1 MTIYLYLI
9 LIGLGAGFLG
19 SIIGIGGGIIIVPIL
34 SLLLKIPIQNAIG
47 TSLVAVMAT
56 SISASRLFFKKDLTN
71 LKIGL
76 FLEIF
81 TTAGAVT
88 GSILISFIKSNIL
101 FGLFGLLTLVS
112 AYFSYR
118 KNISLQKN
126 TLQKNGIKDK
136 MPVQQQ
142 KLNYY
147 GKDAQK
153 DAGEESYEYYDTA
166 LKQNIRYKVR
176 NYPVGSLT
184 SFVAGIM
191 SGLLGIG
198 GGFIKV
204 PTMNL
209 LMDIPMKVATA
220 TSNFMIGITAV
231 SSSVIYMMKGFIVPD
246 ITAAVVIGVLIGGTA
261 GSFTAYRMKNK
272 YIVIILI
279 VILIIFGINMIL
291 KSFGLNLF

>member
-1 MTIYLYLI
+1 MIIYLYLI

-19 SIIGIGGGIIIVPIL
+19 SIVGIGGGIIIVPIL

-71 LKIGL
+71 LRVGL

-81 TTAGAVT
+81 TTAGAIT

-118 KNISLQKN
+118 KNISSQKN
-126 TLQKNGIKDK
+126 TVSEMKIEDDMQVHHQKSNHYSKDVQKNS
-136 MPVQQQ
+136 
-142 KLNYY
+142 
-147 GKDAQK
+147 
-153 DAGEESYEYYDTA
+153 GEESYTYYDTA
-166 LKQNIRYKVR
+166 IKQNISYKVR
-176 NYPVGSLT
+176 NYPIGSST

-209 LMDIPMKVATA
+209 LMNIPMKVATA

-231 SSSVIYMMKGFIVPD
+231 ASSVIYLMKGFIVPD
-246 ITAAVVIGVLIGGTA
+246 ITAAVVIGVLVGGTA
-261 GSFTAYRMKNK
+261 GSFTACRIKNR

-279 VILIIFGINMIL
+279 VIFIIFGINMIL

>member
-1 MTIYLYLI
+1 MIIYLYLI
-9 LIGLGAGFLG
+9 LTGLGAGFLG
-19 SIIGIGGGIIIVPIL
+19 SIVGIGGGIMIVPIL

-71 LKIGL
+71 LRIGL

-81 TTAGAVT
+81 TTAGAIT
-88 GSILISFIKSNIL
+88 GSILISYIKSNIL

-118 KNISLQKN
+118 KNISSKINTALKN
-126 TLQKNGIKDK
+126 EKEGLSAQQNKEIDNNKNI
-136 MPVQQQ
+136 Q
-142 KLNYY
+142 NTS
-147 GKDAQK
+147 
-153 DAGEESYEYYDTA
+153 EEDSYVYYDTA
-166 LKQNIRYKVR
+166 SKQTITYKVK
-176 NYPVGSLT
+176 NYPIGFST

-209 LMDIPMKVATA
+209 LMNIPMKVATA

-231 SSSVIYMMKGFIVPD
+231 ASSVIYLTKGFIIPD

-261 GSFTAYRMKNK
+261 GSFTAYRIKNK

-279 VILIIFGINMIL
+279 IIFIIFGINMIL
-291 KSFGLNLF
+291 KSFNLNLF

>member
-1 MTIYLYLI
+1 MIIYLYLI

-19 SIIGIGGGIIIVPIL
+19 SIVGIGGGIILVPIL
-34 SLLLKIPIQNAIG
+34 SLLMKIPIQNAIG

-56 SISASRLFFKKDLTN
+56 SISASRLFFKKGLTN
-71 LKIGL
+71 LRTGL
-76 FLEIF
+76 VLEIF
-81 TTAGAVT
+81 TTAGAIT
-88 GSILISFIKSNIL
+88 GSILISYIKSNIL

-118 KNISLQKN
+118 KNLSLQKN
-126 TLQKNGIKDK
+126 NKFKTENDTLLLQQNEQNHNGNDLHK
-136 MPVQQQ
+136 V
-142 KLNYY
+142 N
-147 GKDAQK
+147 
-153 DAGEESYEYYDTA
+153 EEDRDVYYDSA
-166 LKQNIRYKVR
+166 SKQTIYYKVK
-176 NYPVGSLT
+176 NYPAGFST

-209 LMDIPMKVATA
+209 LMNVPMKVAAA

-231 SSSVIYMMKGFIVPD
+231 ASSIIYLTKGFIIPD

-261 GSFTAYRMKNK
+261 GSFTACRIKNK

-279 VILIIFGINMIL
+279 IIFIVFGINMIL
-291 KSFGLNLF
+291 KAFGLNLF